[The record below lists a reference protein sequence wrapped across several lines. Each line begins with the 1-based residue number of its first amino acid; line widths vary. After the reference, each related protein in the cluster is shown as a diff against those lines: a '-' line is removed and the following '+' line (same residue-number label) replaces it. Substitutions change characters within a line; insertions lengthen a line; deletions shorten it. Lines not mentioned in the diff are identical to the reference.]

1 VAFASDLGADDGRTT
16 RMNRREFLGAGFA
29 AVPLLLGP
37 CRAPTA
43 ARRAE
48 PVALV
53 TADTEGH
60 VVEVALSTGR
70 IRRRIP
76 TLEGPHGIQS
86 GGGVAV
92 VAHTD
97 AGAVSLIES
106 GRVRRVLRGF
116 SAPRYAAIA
125 GRHAFVTD
133 SGAGELATIDL
144 DRARVVHRAAVG
156 AHARHVTLDPAGRT
170 LWIGLGSS
178 AAELV
183 VVDVGEPTKPR
194 VVRHVTPPFPAHDVG
209 FSPTGR
215 RVWVT
220 AAHATQ
226 VAVYAAGARRPQLL
240 LGAALGPQH
249 VTFGP
254 HAAYVASGSG
264 RSVRVHALAD
274 GRLLHE
280 TPVPIG
286 SYNIQRGAGRVL
298 TPSLDMGALTA
309 LDGGGR
315 VLWQLQAAAHAHDV
329 CVV

>member
-1 VAFASDLGADDGRTT
+1 
-16 RMNRREFLGAGFA
+16 MNRREFLLAAAALPFA
-29 AVPLLLGP
+29 PSACGVVA
-37 CRAPTA
+37 RTA
-43 ARRAE
+43 SRRE
-48 PVALV
+48 PRALV
-53 TADTEGH
+53 TADTESH
-60 VVEVALSTGR
+60 IVEVSLATGR
-70 IRRRIP
+70 IRRRIR

-86 GGGVAV
+86 GSGVAV

-97 AGAVSLIES
+97 IGAVSLVEA

-125 GRHAFVTD
+125 GRTAFVTD

-144 DRARVVHRAAVG
+144 DRGRVVHRAPVG
-156 AHARHVTLDPAGRT
+156 AHARHVTLDPTGRR

-178 AAELV
+178 AAQLV
-183 VVDVGEPTKPR
+183 VVDVGEPRTPH

-226 VAVYAAGARRPQLL
+226 VAVYAANGARPQLVL
-240 LGAALGPQH
+240 PAAVGPQH

-280 TPVPIG
+280 ARVPIG

-309 LDGGGR
+309 LDSRGR
-315 VLWQLQAAAHAHDV
+315 VLWQVQAAAHAHDV